1 MASVAQNPGSD
12 TPSTYPSHWEA
23 DVVLRD
29 GSTAHVR
36 PVTPADADGLQQMHS
51 QQSERSIYLRY
62 FTYKS
67 KLTDKELRNFTEVD
81 HYNRVCLVVER
92 RNEIVGVGRFDR
104 LGAKFGGSES
114 EAEVAFNIRD
124 DFHGRGLGSILL
136 EHLVTAGRELGIERF
151 TAEVLPENRAMLT
164 VFMQAGF
171 DISRRFE
178 DGVVMVDFPID
189 PTDRSREVME
199 AREHRAEALSLAALM
214 RAESVAVVG
223 AINKP
228 GSVAGAVAQNIR
240 SAGFTGTL
248 YCVDPYLDKL
258 EALDSSAGDEAVASG
273 CVASLRDIEAS
284 VDVVVAVQRPA
295 DVMEVVE
302 DAAAVNARGLVVISS
317 GFHTP
322 EAFEIQR
329 KLVHAA
335 RNYGM
340 RVIGPASL
348 GYGNNASDVR
358 LHASVST
365 PVSPA
370 GGVGLFSHSAAS
382 GIMLEAAAQRRGIGI
397 SSWVNSG
404 NRADVSGNDLMQYW
418 EDDEATSVVAMYL
431 ESFGNPR
438 KFTRLASRLSA
449 TKPVIVAK
457 SETMGLV
464 LPPGHAVRQLG
475 APVGVVDAILRQ
487 AGVVRVATQDE
498 LMDTALLFST
508 AGVPKGNKVALVSNS
523 AALAMTAADLAGQNG
538 LEAISTDSSL
548 LLAGVSD
555 PAALVTEAIQKA
567 LENDEADAVAVV
579 LLPAVG
585 VNHEALAE
593 RVAES
598 LGSTDKPVV
607 ACLIGV
613 SGAETPGT
621 DRGGRVTVFATLST
635 MFRALG
641 HGAEYSAWQ
650 QRDWGVPAPP
660 EGIDIAAARALVDK
674 AVEGIEGTGM
684 GRLSA
689 DETAELLGHYG
700 LTVVPA
706 TTFEDI
712 EEGVAAANE
721 YGYPVALK
729 VASGHLRHRMDMGGV
744 RLGITSEEELRQ
756 AVEQMRE
763 DIAVTRETRL
773 EVQPMVDRGQ
783 ACTVISI
790 EDPLMGPVVS
800 FGLSGDAVDLLDDWA
815 HATPP
820 LSPGIL
826 EDMVSRPKTAQKL
839 TGYHGLPHF
848 DTEALKDTLHRISEL
863 KEQHPEVV
871 RMEFVPLQVM
881 EDGVAVLSAAI
892 YVGNPDQ
899 RTDSARRSM
908 SIPQR

>member
-1 MASVAQNPGSD
+1 MASLAQNPGSD

-36 PVTPADADGLQQMHS
+36 PVTPADADGLQKMHS

-81 HYNRVCLVVER
+81 HQNRVCLVVER
-92 RNEIVGVGRFDR
+92 RNEIVGIGRFDR
-104 LGAKFGGSES
+104 LGGKFGGSDT

-164 VFMQAGF
+164 VFQLAGF
-171 DISRRFE
+171 DVSRRFE

-228 GSVAGAVAQNIR
+228 GSVAGAVVKNIR
-240 SAGFTGTL
+240 AAGFTGTL
-248 YCVDPYLDKL
+248 HCVDPYLEKL
-258 EALDSSAGDEAVASG
+258 SAEEAEASG
-273 CVASLRDIEAS
+273 CVASLREVGDSI
-284 VDVVVAVQRPA
+284 DVVVAVQRPGDVIKTA
-295 DVMEVVE
+295 D
-302 DAAAVNARGLVVISS
+302 DAAVVNARGLVVISS
-317 GFHTP
+317 GFDTP
-322 EAFEIQR
+322 EAFAIQR
-329 KLVHAA
+329 QLVQTA

-348 GYGNNASDVR
+348 GYGNNAADVR
-358 LHASVST
+358 LHASVSAET
-365 PVSPA
+365 SPA

-382 GIMLEAAAQRRGIGI
+382 GIMLEAAAQRRGVGI

-418 EDDEATSVVAMYL
+418 EDDEATNVVAMYL

-438 KFTRLASRLSA
+438 KFTRLARRLSA
-449 TKPVIVAK
+449 SKPVIVAK

-475 APVGVVDAILRQ
+475 APVGVVDAMLRQ
-487 AGVVRVATQDE
+487 AGVVRVSTQDE

-508 AGVPKGNKVALVSNS
+508 AGVPQGPKVALVSNS
-523 AALAMTAADLAGQNG
+523 SALAMTAADLAAQNG
-538 LEAISTDSSL
+538 LEAVSTDSSL
-548 LLAGVSD
+548 LLAGTED
-555 PAALVTEAIQKA
+555 PAAIVTDAVTKA
-567 LENDEADAVAVV
+567 LENDEADAVSVV

-585 VNHEALAE
+585 VDHEVLAE
-593 RVAES
+593 QVAER
-598 LGSTDKPVV
+598 LGATEKPVV
-607 ACLIGV
+607 ACLVGV

-641 HGAEYSAWQ
+641 HGAEYAAWQ
-650 QRDWGVPAPP
+650 QRDWGVPEPP
-660 EGIDIAAARALVDK
+660 EGIDVAAARALVAK

-684 GRLSA
+684 GRLSQ
-689 DETAELLGHYG
+689 EQTAELLGHYG
-700 LTVVPA
+700 LTVVPS
-706 TTFEDI
+706 TTFEDV
-712 EEGVAAANE
+712 EDAVAAANE

-744 RLGITSEEELRQ
+744 RLGIGSEEELRQ
-756 AVEQMRE
+756 AIEQMRE
-763 DIAVTRETRL
+763 DVALSRETRL
-773 EVQPMVDRGQ
+773 DIQPMVDRGQ

-826 EDMVSRPKTAQKL
+826 EDMISRPKTAQKL

-848 DTEALKDTLHRISEL
+848 DTEALKEVLHRISEL

-871 RMEFVPLQVM
+871 RMEFIPLQVM
-881 EDGVAVLSAAI
+881 EQGVAVLSAAI